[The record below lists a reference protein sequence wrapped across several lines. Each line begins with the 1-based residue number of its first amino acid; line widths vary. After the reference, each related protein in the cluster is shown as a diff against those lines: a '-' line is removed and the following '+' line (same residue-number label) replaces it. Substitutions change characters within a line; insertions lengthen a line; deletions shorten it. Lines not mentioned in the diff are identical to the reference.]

1 MVKLIALYTAGLSF
15 FFTGIAGISDNLRQL
30 SGQRFRNLLTRT
42 TSGQVR
48 AGLLG
53 IVAGAVTQSTS
64 VVTFILSG
72 MVSSGLLPLS
82 RALVVLSC
90 ANIGTAALVLV
101 AAVDLHLPILMLIG
115 ICGTILAFKLLGRW
129 KPWIAGLLSIGLVFF
144 GLDMMKQAFSPLAG
158 SHGLMTAARFFDRWP
173 DAAFVVGLLMR
184 SVIHSSAGCA
194 AIIITV
200 EKVGLR
206 TEFPALMAIA
216 GLGLGAAVAMHF
228 LTSTLRGIPRQI
240 AWYQIFSNAIAAIL
254 LGALLLIERESSL
267 PLLQAAFT
275 KLSPTLPGQIALM
288 FLTLNLTIAAV
299 GIAGLKWAPKWLAK
313 ISPATPEQSLSQ
325 PMYLQP
331 EALRSP
337 EATPE
342 LVALEQMRIMLA
354 LRRYLDIVRG
364 RESVTLK
371 SLHDAAGVLEGEITS
386 FLAALVK
393 QPIATDLAARV
404 ISFQHKEE
412 TLRALDE
419 NVFLFAETLQHYA
432 GNELAMTLL
441 EALDTILLM
450 ANDALTTRD
459 FVRIDL
465 LVRVT
470 DDRGSMMEEM
480 RDRMYADYA
489 EKTKEIAALHYATR
503 LFERNIWLLRQLA
516 LWLRVD
522 ARMTA

>member
-1 MVKLIALYTAGLSF
+1 MVELIALYLAGLSF
-15 FFTGIAGISDNLRQL
+15 FFTGIAGISENLRQL

-42 TSGQVR
+42 TSGQLR

-53 IVAGAVTQSTS
+53 IVAGTITQSTS
-64 VVTFILSG
+64 VVAFILSG

-82 RALVVLSC
+82 RALIVLSW
-90 ANIGTAALVLV
+90 ANIGTAALVLI

-115 ICGTILAFKLLGRW
+115 ICGVILAFKLFGKW
-129 KPWIAGLLSIGLVFF
+129 KPGIAGLLSIGLVFF
-144 GLDMMKQAFSPLAG
+144 GLDMMKQAFRPLAG
-158 SHGLMTAARFFDRWP
+158 SHELAVAARFFDRWP

-184 SVIHSSAGCA
+184 SLIHSSAGCA

-200 EKVGLR
+200 EKVGLQ
-206 TEFPALMAIA
+206 TEFPALMGIA
-216 GLGLGAAVAMHF
+216 GLGLGAAIAMFF

-240 AWYQIFSNAIAAIL
+240 AWYQIFSSAIAALL
-254 LGALLLIERESSL
+254 LGVVLLIERESSL
-267 PLLQAAFT
+267 PLLQAAFV

-299 GIAGLKWAPKWLAK
+299 GIAGVRWAPAWLAK

-337 EATPE
+337 EVTPE
-342 LVALEQMRIMLA
+342 LVALEQMRIMLV
-354 LRRYLDIVRG
+354 LRRYLDVVRG
-364 RESVTLK
+364 RERVALATL
-371 SLHDAAGVLEGEITS
+371 HGAATALEGEIAG

-393 QPIATDLAARV
+393 EPIATDLAARV
-404 ISFQHKEE
+404 ISFRHKEE

-419 NVFLFAETLQHYA
+419 NVFLFAETLQHS
-432 GNELAMTLL
+432 GENELAMMLL
-441 EALDTILLM
+441 EALDTILLV

-459 FVRIDL
+459 SERIDL
-465 LVRVT
+465 LIHVT
-470 DDRGSMMEEM
+470 DDRGGMMEEM
-480 RDRMYADYA
+480 RNQVYADYA
-489 EKTKEIAALHYATR
+489 EKTKEIATLHYATR

-516 LWLRVD
+516 LWLREDTREAV
-522 ARMTA
+522 

>member
-42 TSGQVR
+42 TSGQAR

-299 GIAGLKWAPKWLAK
+299 VIAGLKWAPKWLAK
-313 ISPATPEQSLSQ
+313 ISPATLEQSLSQ

-331 EALRSP
+331 DALRSP

-354 LRRYLDIVRG
+354 LRRYLDI
-364 RESVTLK
+364 
-371 SLHDAAGVLEGEITS
+371 
-386 FLAALVK
+386 
-393 QPIATDLAARV
+393 
-404 ISFQHKEE
+404 
-412 TLRALDE
+412 
-419 NVFLFAETLQHYA
+419 
-432 GNELAMTLL
+432 
-441 EALDTILLM
+441 
-450 ANDALTTRD
+450 
-459 FVRIDL
+459 
-465 LVRVT
+465 
-470 DDRGSMMEEM
+470 
-480 RDRMYADYA
+480 
-489 EKTKEIAALHYATR
+489 
-503 LFERNIWLLRQLA
+503 
-516 LWLRVD
+516 
-522 ARMTA
+522 